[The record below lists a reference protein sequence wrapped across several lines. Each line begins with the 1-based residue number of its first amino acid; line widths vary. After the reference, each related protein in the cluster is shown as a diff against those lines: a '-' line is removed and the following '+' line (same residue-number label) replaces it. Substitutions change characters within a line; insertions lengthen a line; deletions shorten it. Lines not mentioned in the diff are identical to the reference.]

1 MQIIDG
7 YCDVPNIYAD
17 DIGEYNI
24 SLFGAGDYV
33 LSVGEKLG
41 YELVSNNELRIKD
54 GIFLTQGRRGI
65 IKKGSSEICIIE
77 NGTQAEKRN
86 DLVVIE
92 YARDEATQV
101 ESHSLKVIKGTPGEE
116 AADPEVITG
125 DISSGAVIHQM
136 PLYRVRL
143 DGLNVVAVEPL
154 FEIGNVSPETVDPM
168 TATEEGFAADAKLTG
183 DALRDLSA
191 KSPFAFG
198 VDADGNYGYIKE
210 GADTVTPFK
219 LSDFEIV
226 LNWAIGYWDSKGYNN
241 FSQSYKA
248 TKRGTLVVY
257 AMASWWSNTPLGT
270 PVSNCTLN
278 GFSISP
284 IKKNSYTP
292 GIISIYKINVEKDDT
307 IICSGT
313 AFNVGPGDY
322 YCWAS
327 VCMMYL

>member
-33 LSVGEKLG
+33 LAVGEKLG
-41 YELVSNNELRIKD
+41 YELISNNELRIKD

-65 IKKGSSEICIIE
+65 IKKGSSELCIIE

-101 ESHSLKVIKGTPGEE
+101 ESHRLKVLKGTPGED
-116 AADPEVITG
+116 AADPEAVTG
-125 DISSGAVIHQM
+125 DISSGAVLHQM

-154 FEIGNVSPETVDPM
+154 FEIGNVSPETVDPV

-191 KSPFAFG
+191 NLFIVKAYNVTVSSTNQWG
-198 VDADGNYGYIKE
+198 TGNVNVYLEGY
-210 GADTVTPFK
+210 TPIG
-219 LSDFEIV
+219 IV
-226 LNWAIGYWDSKGYNN
+226 G
-241 FSQSYKA
+241 FS
-248 TKRGTLVVY
+248 
-257 AMASWWSNTPLGT
+257 SNTT
-270 PVSNCTLN
+270 VDNFIYSATLSGN
-278 GFSISP
+278 RVTVGLNNIEKYNIDGAKAIVNVLF
-284 IKKNSYTP
+284 IKK
-292 GIISIYKINVEKDDT
+292 I
-307 IICSGT
+307 
-313 AFNVGPGDY
+313 
-322 YCWAS
+322 
-327 VCMMYL
+327 

>member
-33 LSVGEKLG
+33 LAVGEKLG
-41 YELVSNNELRIKD
+41 YELISNNELRIKD

-65 IKKGSSEICIIE
+65 IKKGSSELCIIE

-101 ESHSLKVIKGTPGEE
+101 ESHRLKVLKGTPGED
-116 AADPEVITG
+116 AADPKAVTG
-125 DISSGAVIHQM
+125 DISSGAVLHQM

-154 FEIGNVSPETVDPM
+154 FEIGNVSPETVDPV

-191 KSPFAFG
+191 KMLIVKSFA
-198 VDADGNYGYIKE
+198 
-210 GADTVTPFK
+210 P
-219 LSDFEIV
+219 
-226 LNWAIGYWDSKGYNN
+226 
-241 FSQSYKA
+241 A
-248 TKRGTLVVY
+248 TGTLVTRTADY
-257 AMASWWSNTPLGT
+257 QP
-270 PVSNCTLN
+270 
-278 GFSISP
+278 
-284 IKKNSYTP
+284 
-292 GIISIYKINVEKDDT
+292 EE
-307 IICSGT
+307 GT
-313 AFNVGPGDY
+313 ARV
-322 YCWAS
+322 
-327 VCMMYL
+327 